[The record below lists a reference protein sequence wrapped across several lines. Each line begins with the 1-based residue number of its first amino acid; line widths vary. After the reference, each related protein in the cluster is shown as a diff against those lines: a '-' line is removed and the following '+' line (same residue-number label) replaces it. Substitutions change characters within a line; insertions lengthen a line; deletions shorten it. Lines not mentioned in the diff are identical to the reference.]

1 MRVDDLVTFLEVAD
15 VFHVLLEDGFYGGL
29 V

>member
-1 MRVDDLVTFLEVAD
+1 MRIDDLVALLEVAD
-15 VFHVLLEDGFYGGL
+15 VFNVLLEDGLYGGL